1 VTITTGPDRKPPA
14 LQLPPELSPR
24 RTPAPVVDK
33 AEAPVEVVRPQISR
47 RGLTAAGG
55 AVIAMLAMCVGVA
68 ADAAFGHPLGVA
80 TSTVFLVVCGA
91 IPLLVRRRVWV
102 TPLVLA
108 PLLWGGAAT
117 VLALSNGQNANRREV
132 VLDVATMLTIT
143 APVLYAG
150 TILAVAVFVGRL
162 AVTSAARQLNRPDGQ
177 ATPAARMSRRSSGG
191 NANSRLSSA
200 ETTSSTSV

>member
-24 RTPAPVVDK
+24 RTPAPGPT
-33 AEAPVEVVRPQISR
+33 AVEKPLEVPRPQISL

-55 AVIAMLAMCVGVA
+55 AVLAILAMCLGVA
-68 ADAAFGHPLGVA
+68 ADAVFGHPLGAA
-80 TSTVFLVVCGA
+80 TATVFLIACVA
-91 IPLLVRRRVWV
+91 IPILVRRRVWV

-117 VLALSNGQNANRREV
+117 VLAMSNGQNANRREV

-150 TILAVAVFVGRL
+150 TALAISVFVGRL
-162 AVTSAARQLNRPDGQ
+162 AVISAAGHLNPSHRQL
-177 ATPAARMSRRSSGG
+177 TPAARMSRRSSGG

-200 ETTSSTSV
+200 ETTSSTSA

>member
-1 VTITTGPDRKPPA
+1 
-14 LQLPPELSPR
+14 
-24 RTPAPVVDK
+24 
-33 AEAPVEVVRPQISR
+33 
-47 RGLTAAGG
+47 
-55 AVIAMLAMCVGVA
+55 
-68 ADAAFGHPLGVA
+68 
-80 TSTVFLVVCGA
+80 
-91 IPLLVRRRVWV
+91 VWV